1 LVTTN
6 SYFIQKKF
14 VFKSQ
19 KNNSF
24 SKYMLVTILLAVLEY
39 LISNYF
45 REILSL
51 NVTAFLIAG
60 FFIFILRFTL
70 NKQYVF

>member
-1 LVTTN
+1 
-6 SYFIQKKF
+6 
-14 VFKSQ
+14 
-19 KNNSF
+19 
-24 SKYMLVTILLAVLEY
+24 MLVTILLAILEF

>member
-1 LVTTN
+1 
-6 SYFIQKKF
+6 
-14 VFKSQ
+14 
-19 KNNSF
+19 
-24 SKYMLVTILLAVLEY
+24 MLVTILLAVLEY

-60 FFIFILRFTL
+60 FFIFILRFIL